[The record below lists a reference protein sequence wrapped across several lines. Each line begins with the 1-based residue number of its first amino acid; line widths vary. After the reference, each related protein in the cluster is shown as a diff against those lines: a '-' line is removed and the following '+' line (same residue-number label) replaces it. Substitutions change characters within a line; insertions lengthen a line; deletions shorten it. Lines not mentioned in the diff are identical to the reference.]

1 MVADA
6 ITSNVKSDKTLVS
19 IKLDNQEPI
28 SQQKETLNIT
38 NNNTTVKQLN
48 TNNNNQQKPNNLY
61 RILIMFNDLFWSE
74 KIKVPDKDLFI
85 VYTFL
90 E

>member
-1 MVADA
+1 MNSNK
-6 ITSNVKSDKTLVS
+6 TSSDIAREEKKSPS

-48 TNNNNQQKPNNLY
+48 TKIITIINKG
-61 RILIMFNDLFWSE
+61 LI
-74 KIKVPDKDLFI
+74 I
-85 VYTFL
+85 YTRF
-90 E
+90 